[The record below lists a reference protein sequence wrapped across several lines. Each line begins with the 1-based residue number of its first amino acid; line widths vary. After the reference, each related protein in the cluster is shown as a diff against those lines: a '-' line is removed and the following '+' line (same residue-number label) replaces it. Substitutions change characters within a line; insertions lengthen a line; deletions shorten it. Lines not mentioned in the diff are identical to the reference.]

1 MLKKTFP
8 GLWKI
13 REAQSPLQKHGDGHT
28 TITSQLDN
36 FCVQTQQTKK
46 THENKGKYL

>member
-1 MLKKTFP
+1 MLKK
-8 GLWKI
+8 
-13 REAQSPLQKHGDGHT
+13 KHSLVFGKFAKHKVHYKSMTGHT

-36 FCVQTQQTKK
+36 FYVQTQQTKK